1 MNDRNTSRPPRAF
14 TLVELLVVI
23 GIIALLISVLLP
35 ALNQARRA
43 AKSVVCAS
51 NLRSINQG
59 MLLYANAYNGA
70 IPGSAWTSGR
80 HLFGKDS
87 AGANVTNYNCVGVSH
102 INDWQAPVAR
112 MNGIE
117 FNDGKYIGDRRD
129 RFVDLMQRL
138 EFQCPE
144 NDLVGTPEPGGLS
157 FTDRPAS
164 ESPTMRLNSY
174 VTAVNFMYKHNYR
187 NTNSDAGWDVGEIGE
202 TYARTD
208 YNPPQGYFPK
218 LTKIGT
224 APRKVFIADGAKYSR
239 PDLTPAVP
247 FQFRFD
253 YGGAYG
259 DRGPWQVFSDAWN
272 REQAPGNATAA
283 GFNGDLDPRFYG
295 FRHGRGVDRGAAD
308 TFQFNV
314 GFYDGHVE
322 KMGDLQGSDPA
333 LWNPKGT
340 TLGITPDR
348 VYADVINA
356 YYNGQTG
363 TYIVE
368 E

>member
-1 MNDRNTSRPPRAF
+1 MQNHTPPDSAPRGRAF

-23 GIIALLISVLLP
+23 GIIALLISILLP
-35 ALNQARRA
+35 SLNQARRS
-43 AKSVVCAS
+43 AKSVVCLS
-51 NLRSINQG
+51 NIRSISQG
-59 MLLYANAYNGA
+59 MLLYANAYNNA

-80 HLFGKDS
+80 HLLEKGRTDYS
-87 AGANVTNYNCVGVSH
+87 CPTVSH
-102 INDWQAPVAR
+102 INDWQSPVGR
-112 MNGIE
+112 MIGLE
-117 FNDGKYIGDRRD
+117 FNEGPYIGDRRE
-129 RFVDLMQRL
+129 RFAQLMD
-138 EFQCPE
+138 FDGFHCPE
-144 NDLVGTPEPGGLS
+144 NELVGTSVGLS
-157 FTDRPAS
+157 FSADAAAS
-164 ESPTMRLNSY
+164 RGLNSY

-218 LTKIGT
+218 LTKVGGST
-224 APRKVFIADGAKYSR
+224 RKVFIADGAKYSR
-239 PDLTPAVP
+239 PDQPPVVP
-247 FQFRFD
+247 FHFRFD

-272 REQAPGNATAA
+272 REQAPGNNTAA
-283 GFNGDLDPRFYG
+283 GFNGDIDARIYG
-295 FRHGRGVDRGAAD
+295 FRHGKLDAGAKAD
-308 TFQFNV
+308 AFKFNV

-340 TLGITPDR
+340 TMGITPDR
-348 VYADVINA
+348 VYPDVIQT
-356 YYNGQTG
+356 YYNGRPG
-363 TYIVE
+363 TYVVE

>member
-1 MNDRNTSRPPRAF
+1 MKSHPNPASARRAF

-23 GIIALLISVLLP
+23 GIIALLISILLP
-35 ALNQARRA
+35 TLNQARRA
-43 AKSVVCAS
+43 AKSVVCLS
-51 NLRSINQG
+51 NIRSISQG
-59 MLLYANAYNGA
+59 MQLYANAYNGA

-80 HLFGKDS
+80 HLFEPGRSD
-87 AGANVTNYNCVGVSH
+87 YNCPTVSH
-102 INDWQAPVAR
+102 INDWQSPIGK
-112 MNGIE
+112 MLGLD
-117 FNDGKYIGDRRD
+117 FNEGPYIADRRE
-129 RFVDLMQRL
+129 RFAQLMD
-138 EFQCPE
+138 FDGFHCPE
-144 NDLVGTPEPGGLS
+144 NDLTGTATGLS
-157 FTDRPAS
+157 FSTDTKAVRA
-164 ESPTMRLNSY
+164 LNSY
-174 VTAVNFMYKHNYR
+174 VVAVNFMYKHNYR

-218 LTKIGT
+218 LTKVGAST
-224 APRKVFIADGAKYSR
+224 RKVFIADGAKYSR
-239 PDLTPAVP
+239 PDQPPLVP
-247 FQFRFD
+247 FHFRFD

-272 REQAPGNATAA
+272 REQAPGNNTAA

-333 LWNPKGT
+333 LWNPKDT
-340 TLGITPDR
+340 TMGITPDR
-348 VYADVINA
+348 VYPDVINA
-356 YYNGQTG
+356 HYNGQTG
-363 TYIVE
+363 TYVVE